1 MNGNGVIFA
10 AIMIIWV
17 GIFLYLMAL
26 DRKLSRIRREINRHE
41 G

>member
-26 DRKLSRIRREINRHE
+26 DALRPDVA
-41 G
+41 